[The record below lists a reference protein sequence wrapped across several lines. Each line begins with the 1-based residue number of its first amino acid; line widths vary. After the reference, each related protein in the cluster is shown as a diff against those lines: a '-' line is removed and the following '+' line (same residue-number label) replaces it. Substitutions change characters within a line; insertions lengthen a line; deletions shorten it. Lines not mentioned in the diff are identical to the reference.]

1 MAIKPITR
9 YGKFTPT
16 GVDRSGEIRMRA
28 LAGLGQDISDVGKQ
42 AFQIMKPRIQQEAAI
57 EGQQAGLEAAK
68 SGKPVELKGG
78 KGIADTAYD
87 QYFINSYTASVF
99 NDFKL
104 NVAKMQTENPDNIAE
119 FDNKVNGYMQGVL
132 QGLNPQVATQLELK
146 ANELIENTRIN
157 IVKKEQEK
165 NIKIANEIN
174 ATVATDLLD
183 MSLKHL
189 KDGNAVQA
197 SDAFNDYVFHMEGQR
212 SVLGDNTVD
221 VAIKTAN
228 VTYQSQEA
236 RSGIQTLLENNKYV
250 EALDVVEQVRLGN
263 YAGAKSFTVNEQ
275 DTLATTLTKDISN
288 FMSIQDSQYDIAQK
302 NRTARHDE
310 NFGMAL
316 TNLMSG
322 EYDAGSLQVL
332 FESNGISGSQ
342 YATLLNTYN
351 TRGQGVDNFSI
362 IANVQSLIDS
372 DPQQAMAL
380 IASNAGT
387 NLTTDT
393 AISLNRAAMDA
404 KTAGGILT
412 DARTKRY
419 EDLVFATYTV
429 TGPMGRIDQDA
440 SQRRATAKLVF
451 QQRVLDGENAATVAQ
466 DLVSFAQIAMDEKTY
481 SQQVD
486 KLNEKAKLPEDNP
499 NYISEQEYITEM
511 TKLKNEKQAYD
522 AYENYK
528 NYVKQ
533 DLFKPKGAE

>member
-16 GVDRSGEIRMRA
+16 DVDRSGEIRMRA
-28 LAGLGQDISDVGKQ
+28 LAGLSEQVYDITRDVVKT
-42 AFQIMKPRIQQEAAI
+42 KREQEAVA
-57 EGQQAGLEAAK
+57 EGTQAGLESAK
-68 SGKPVELKGG
+68 TGQPVELKRATKFGG
-78 KGIADTAYD
+78 QVYN
-87 QYFINSYTASVF
+87 QYFTRSYNASVLSDVKF
-99 NDFKL
+99 
-104 NVAKMQTENPDNIAE
+104 NVAKIQTEN
-119 FDNKVNGYMQGVL
+119 FDNVADFDSKVQGYLEGVL
-132 QGLNPQVATQLELK
+132 QGVDPQLAPEIQLQ
-146 ANELIENTRIN
+146 ANDLIGKTRVN
-157 IVKKEQEK
+157 VLGKQQEK
-165 NIKIANEIN
+165 NLKEADEIN
-174 ATVATDLLD
+174 ATVATNFID

-189 KDGNAVQA
+189 KDGDELQA
-197 SDAFNDYVFHMEGQR
+197 TETFNSYLSHMDDQR
-212 SVLGDNTVD
+212 ERLGDNIVDTAIRSATV
-221 VAIKTAN
+221 N
-228 VTYQSQEA
+228 YQSQQA
-236 RSGIQTLLENNKYV
+236 RSGIQTLIESNKYV

-263 YAGAKSFTVNEQ
+263 YAGSQTFTVAEQ
-275 DTLATTLTKDISN
+275 DALATTLTKDISN
-288 FMSIQDSQYDIAQK
+288 FMSIQDSQYDMQK
-302 NRTARHDE
+302 KGQAVRHDT

-316 TNLMSG
+316 TGLMSG

-351 TRGQGVDNFSI
+351 TRGQGVDNFSV
-362 IANVQSLIDS
+362 IANVQSLINS

-412 DARTKRY
+412 NERTKRY
-419 EDLVFATYTV
+419 QDLVFATYTV
-429 TGPMGRIDQDA
+429 TGPMGSIDQDK
-440 SQRRATAKLVF
+440 SERRATAKLVY
-451 QQRVLDGENAATVAQ
+451 QQRVLDGEDPATVAQ
-466 DLVSFAQIAMDEKTY
+466 DLVSFAEISMNEKTY
-481 SQQVD
+481 NEQVD

-499 NYISEQEYITEM
+499 SYISEQEYITEM
-511 TKLKNEKQAYD
+511 TKLRNDKQAYD